1 MRLVVLKQFGWLGSD
16 VHLPGADVPSSGYW
30 NISNWLKQSVTGLD
44 AAQKDRIA
52 ATVHHMNK
60 REINL
65 GYMSMRHAT
74 LPERAAAAAAAGFD
88 GLALRCD
95 QWQSMQDSGWGPVRV
110 RELLADHRLRVSE
123 IEPVRFLRDDLLQAA
138 CEMIEAFGA
147 SRVQVTPPLDGGPMD
162 ATAVARWL
170 AHAAARLAPA
180 CLAIEF
186 LPPTP
191 VPDAAAAQGLI
202 DAAGG
207 PPNLG
212 LCVDS
217 WHVFRGGG
225 LASLRGIDP
234 RRVFTLQINDGPLQP
249 TLGDYIED
257 CLRFRQPCGEGAFDL
272 VGFLRA
278 LPPTA
283 PVNIEVISE
292 TLDRRPPREVA
303 AMLMASTRDCL
314 ASAVP

>member
-1 MRLVVLKQFGWLGSD
+1 MS
-16 VHLPGADVPSSGYW
+16 
-30 NISNWLKQSVTGLD
+30 
-44 AAQKDRIA
+44 
-52 ATVHHMNK
+52 K

-65 GYMSMRHAT
+65 GYMSMRHAS

-95 QWQSMQDSGWGPVRV
+95 QWQAMQDSGWGAARA
-110 RELLADHRLRVSE
+110 RELLADYRLRVSE
-123 IEPVRFLRDDLLQAA
+123 IEPLRFQRDDLLQAA
-138 CEMIEAFGA
+138 CEMVEAFGA
-147 SRVQVTPPLDGGPMD
+147 PRVQVTPPLDGGPMD
-162 ATAVARWL
+162 ADAVARWL

-191 VPDAAAAQGLI
+191 VPDAAAAQRLI

-207 PPNLG
+207 PSNLG
-212 LCVDS
+212 FCVDS

-234 RRVFTLQINDGPLQP
+234 RRVFTLQVNDGPLQP
-249 TLGDYIED
+249 TFGDYIED
-257 CLRFRQPCGEGAFDL
+257 CLRFRQPCGEGDFDL

-278 LPPTA
+278 LPPKA
-283 PVNIEVISE
+283 PINVEVISE
-292 TLDRRPPREVA
+292 TLDRRPAMEVA
-303 AMLMASTRDCL
+303 ALLMASTRDCV
-314 ASAVP
+314 ARAEHDAGRA

>member
-1 MRLVVLKQFGWLGSD
+1 MAHRGV
-16 VHLPGADVPSSGYW
+16 GA
-30 NISNWLKQSVTGLD
+30 
-44 AAQKDRIA
+44 AR
-52 ATVHHMNK
+52 ATVGGMGK

-65 GYMSMRHAT
+65 GYMSMRHAS

-95 QWQSMQDSGWGPVRV
+95 QWQSMQDSGWGAARV

-123 IEPVRFLRDDLLQAA
+123 IEPLRFQRDDLLQAA
-138 CEMIEAFGA
+138 CEMVEAFGA
-147 SRVQVTPPLDGGPMD
+147 PRVQVTPSLDGGPMD
-162 ATAVARWL
+162 AAAVARWL

-191 VPDAAAAQGLI
+191 VPDAAAAQRLI

-207 PPNLG
+207 PSNLG
-212 LCVDS
+212 FCVDS

-234 RRVFTLQINDGPLQP
+234 RRVFTLQVNDGPLQP
-249 TLGDYIED
+249 TVGDYIDD
-257 CLRFRQPCGEGAFDL
+257 CLRFRQPCGEGDFDL

-278 LPPTA
+278 LPPKA
-283 PVNIEVISE
+283 PINVEVISE
-292 TLDRRPPREVA
+292 TLGRLPAMEVA
-303 AMLMASTRDCL
+303 ALLMASTRDCL
-314 ASAVP
+314 ARAEHGAGRA